1 MKKHVFKTTAYILAF
16 GLLAVGCGGLGKM
29 QKFMEDVK
37 YDVSPDPLIVQGD
50 SVDLNINGQ
59 FPPKYFHKK
68 AMVEAT
74 PTLVY
79 DGGETPYETAYYQ
92 GEDYAGN
99 NPVIPYESGKS
110 ITYSS
115 KVAYDPAMETSE
127 LTLKMLGRQG
137 KKEAEFDPYK
147 LADGVITTPYL
158 MMSDDKVLLG
168 ADAFQRVTSH
178 SEQAD
183 INYLV
188 NSSNV
193 RGSATNADDV
203 KAMRTFMKEASKNED
218 YTFRGMTIEA
228 YASPEGELTLNED
241 LASERAESA
250 QKWNKGEMKRNKS
263 AEAEAEGFYNLV
275 PKGEDWDGFKT
286 AMEASD
292 IEDKELILR
301 ILEMYSDLSKREQEI
316 KNLAATYVEVAEKIL
331 PELRRAE
338 MTLNYEITGK
348 SDEELTALAKTNPD
362 TLNVE
367 EILFAATLTT
377 DMNEQLRIYKEAER
391 IHTGD
396 WRGANNV
403 GYIYMMQNKLAD
415 AETQFNKANSIEDN
429 PVSNNNL
436 GVVARL
442 KGDRDAATS
451 MYKKGM
457 SAGPEVKYNLG
468 IVNIQNGDYSSANS
482 NMSGNNTFNAALAKM
497 LGGDA
502 EAAKRIL
509 NDSPEKDTA
518 MGHYLMAIIGARTGN
533 GEMVSNELKA
543 AVAEDGTLKD
553 KAMKDLEFRAYWDTL
568 SL

>member
-1 MKKHVFKTTAYILAF
+1 
-16 GLLAVGCGGLGKM
+16 
-29 QKFMEDVK
+29 
-37 YDVSPDPLIVQGD
+37 
-50 SVDLNINGQ
+50 
-59 FPPKYFHKK
+59 
-68 AMVEAT
+68 
-74 PTLVY
+74 
-79 DGGETPYETAYYQ
+79 
-92 GEDYAGN
+92 
-99 NPVIPYESGKS
+99 
-110 ITYSS
+110 
-115 KVAYDPAMETSE
+115 
-127 LTLKMLGRQG
+127 
-137 KKEAEFDPYK
+137 
-147 LADGVITTPYL
+147 

-178 SEQAD
+178 SESAD

-188 NSSNV
+188 NSSSV

-203 KAMRTFMKEASKNED
+203 KAMRTFMKDASKNED

-250 QKWNKGEMKRNKS
+250 QKWNQREMKRNKS
-263 AEAEAEGFYNLV
+263 AEADAEGFYNLV
-275 PKGEDWDGFKT
+275 PKGEDWEGFKT

-301 ILEMYSDLSKREQEI
+301 ILTMYSDLSKREQEI

-377 DMNEQLRIYKEAER
+377 DMNEQLRIYKETER

-436 GVVARL
+436 GIVARL
-442 KGDRDAATS
+442 KGDRSTASS

-482 NMSGNNTFNAALAKM
+482 NMSGNNTFNASLAKM

-518 MGHYLMAIIGARTGN
+518 LGHYLMAIIGARTGN